1 MVKCFKIFLLVLVI
15 FSLNIRFVNAD
26 DILLKNAK
34 SGLLMEISTG
44 TIIYEKDI
52 HERVSVAS
60 MTKMMGMIL
69 IMEALENGQIKLEEK
84 VKVSKNASNMGGSQI
99 WLSEGEEMS
108 VLDLIKGIMMASAN
122 DGIVCMAE
130 RVGGTE
136 ENFVKMMNEKAK
148 SLGLKDTNFQNPTGL
163 DEKDHYSTAYDMAII
178 AKELMKHED
187 IFKYTSVYED
197 YLRKGTKNQY
207 WLVNTNKL
215 VKTYQGVDGLK
226 TGYTDNAGYC
236 MATTAKRNNMRLLA
250 IVLGEESGK
259 VRNLET
265 TELLDYGFNLY
276 EVKTIKKKGEILGNI
291 EIDKANKNIIN
302 IVASEDVV
310 ILKKQ
315 SDKDKEY
322 KSDVKLKALKLPIKK
337 GDNIGTLTVKDDIG
351 NKIEEIKITVL
362 EDIEKDNFLNIFFKI
377 IKNMI
382 SGELL

>member
-1 MVKCFKIFLLVLVI
+1 
-15 FSLNIRFVNAD
+15 
-26 DILLKNAK
+26 
-34 SGLLMEISTG
+34 
-44 TIIYEKDI
+44 
-52 HERVSVAS
+52 
-60 MTKMMGMIL
+60 
-69 IMEALENGQIKLEEK
+69 
-84 VKVSKNASNMGGSQI
+84 
-99 WLSEGEEMS
+99 
-108 VLDLIKGIMMASAN
+108 
-122 DGIVCMAE
+122 
-130 RVGGTE
+130 
-136 ENFVKMMNEKAK
+136 
-148 SLGLKDTNFQNPTGL
+148 
-163 DEKDHYSTAYDMAII
+163 
-178 AKELMKHED
+178 
-187 IFKYTSVYED
+187 
-197 YLRKGTKNQY
+197 
-207 WLVNTNKL
+207 
-215 VKTYQGVDGLK
+215 
-226 TGYTDNAGYC
+226 

-322 KSDVKLKALKLPIKK
+322 KSDVKLKSLKLPIKK